1 MSQFGIQPPPMW
13 VGGARQF
20 SDVAANSSSSPF
32 GPAPGQM
39 NTQQRLDAHY
49 GNMVSQFDANPYAA
63 PQVQASSAQLPGAQS
78 SGGFSPWANNKAP
91 QAPVGGGGGG
101 FLSKVAS
108 LFAGLF

>member
-1 MSQFGIQPPPMW
+1 MRQFGIQPPPMW

-49 GNMVSQFDANPYAA
+49 GNMVGQFDASPYAA
-63 PQVQASSAQLPGAQS
+63 PQVQASSAQLPGSQP
-78 SGGFSPWANNKAP
+78 SGGFSPWGSKAP
-91 QAPVGGGGGG
+91 QAGGGGGG